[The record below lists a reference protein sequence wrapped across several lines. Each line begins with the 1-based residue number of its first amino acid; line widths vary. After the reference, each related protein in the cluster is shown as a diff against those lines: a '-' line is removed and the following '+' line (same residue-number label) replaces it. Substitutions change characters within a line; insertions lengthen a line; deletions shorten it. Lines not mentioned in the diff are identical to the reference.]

1 MFFLQTP
8 YNPQPNVYAT
18 QNAQDN
24 TVMTTGDWFV
34 TQLILAIPLVNII
47 MLLVWGFSSSGN
59 LNRRN
64 FCRATLIWAAIAL
77 GLYVLFFLV
86 IIAGSR

>member
-1 MFFLQTP
+1 MQGP
-8 YNPQPNVYAT
+8 YNPQTNIYST
-18 QNAQDN
+18 QNSQDVS
-24 TVMTTGDWFV
+24 VMTTGDWFV

-64 FCRATLIWAAIAL
+64 FCRATLIWAAIAI
-77 GLYVLFFLV
+77 GFYVLFFLA
-86 IIAGSR
+86 IMAGSR